1 MILVRDD
8 KYTKI
13 ERKFFKRNPHLIDKY
28 ATILKKL
35 QINVFDKSLKTH
47 KLKGKLSE
55 LYSCSLD
62 YQYRIIISIVI
73 IDNKIYL
80 VDIGTHSQVYQK

>member
-1 MILVRDD
+1 MILASDD
-8 KYTKI
+8 KYKRI
-13 ERKFFKRNPHLIDKY
+13 ERKFFKKHPNLVYKY
-28 ATILKKL
+28 SKILKQL
-35 QINVFDKSLKTH
+35 QVNPFDSSLKTH
-47 KLKGKLSE
+47 KLKGRLKE

-80 VDIGTHSQVYQK
+80 TDIGTHDEAY